1 MNPQQQHLITT
12 TTTPI
17 DHEFINNSTTTTS
30 YFTNFEQ
37 KHKVYMYIYLEHVIS
52 SSTT

>member
-12 TTTPI
+12 TTTSI
-17 DHEFINNSTTTTS
+17 DHEFIKSPITTTS

-37 KHKVYMYIYLEHVIS
+37 NTEHSHVYILSM
-52 SSTT
+52 

>member
-12 TTTPI
+12 TTPI
-17 DHEFINNSTTTTS
+17 DHEFINSPTTTS

-37 KHKVYMYIYLEHVIS
+37 NTKYTCIYNL
-52 SSTT
+52 TM